1 LKIKNTDPIER
12 LKGRVPQF
20 MARLFTGMFGR
31 FFLGLALLLVGHMV
45 AEISESYKFIMKRKI
60 ELQRMNIKG
69 DARVTNVFLNVVNDQ
84 IHWASN
90 QDGLPGNP
98 AFEILRELTLE
109 VPGKAPFQ
117 RIFPSFQMVHPG
129 EEVYQTFMDPD
140 ILRQGHNSFA
150 NYRWAKSERKE
161 IPYYYPQRFAIL
173 ITADLKKN
181 LESLIDTHNSWW
193 FKSSKKLNRFESLFF
208 LMDQPIYQLAFLWTD
223 PPQEVNKTEV
233 YYEESH
239 PEVFVPARTRDFVL
253 RKSPIQLFYW
263 FSPFIVFSA
272 VISFFAFIF
281 FYSISRTFTQTW
293 VNNPAV
299 VSIFLVSIPFWSS
312 YYAAV
317 DNVLFRRSED
327 EKQMIQESLK
337 REWEASS
344 AAHFSIGYPAKEFL
358 ASKMKYDLDI
368 TKSKFADSV
377 IAFGIKKPE
386 PSYRSPKEALSAIE
400 ADVGLRVKGMT
411 TEELALIYSPLKDL
425 RDARG
430 YPLGS
435 MENIYQ
441 EVRREYLNRDN

>member
-1 LKIKNTDPIER
+1 
-12 LKGRVPQF
+12 
-20 MARLFTGMFGR
+20 MFGR
-31 FFLGLALLLVGHMV
+31 FFLGLALFLVGHMV

-60 ELQRMNIKG
+60 ELQRMNIKS

-84 IHWASN
+84 IHWGTN

-109 VPGKAPFQ
+109 VPGKAPSR
-117 RIFPSFQMVHPG
+117 RILPVFQMVRPG
-129 EEVYQTFMDPD
+129 EETYLTFMNPEQ
-140 ILRQGHNSFA
+140 LKHGEKSFV
-150 NYRWAKSERKE
+150 NYRWAESERKE
-161 IPYYYPQRFAIL
+161 IPYYHSQKFEIL
-173 ITADLKKN
+173 VTPDLKTT
-181 LESLIDTHNSWW
+181 LESMNDDHNSWW

-208 LMDQPIYQLAFLWTD
+208 LMDQPLYQLAFLWTD
-223 PPQEVNKTEV
+223 PPPEVNKTEV

-239 PEVFVPARTRDFVL
+239 PEVFAPARTRDLVVK
-253 RKSPIQLFYW
+253 KSPIELFYW
-263 FSPFIVFSA
+263 FSPFIVVTA
-272 VISFFAFIF
+272 VLSFFAFIF
-281 FYSISRTFTQTW
+281 FYLISRSFSQTW
-293 VNNPAV
+293 MNNPFV
-299 VSIFLVSIPFWSS
+299 VSVLLVSIPFWSS

-327 EKQMIQESLK
+327 EKQIIQESLK

-368 TKSKFADSV
+368 TKSKFADSLM
-377 IAFGIKKPE
+377 AFGIKRPE
-386 PSYRSPKEALSAIE
+386 RSYRSPKEALTAIE
-400 ADVGLRVKGMT
+400 ADVSLRVKGMT

-435 MENIYQ
+435 MEKVYQ
-441 EVRREYLNRDN
+441 EVREEYLNRDN